1 MKHVGKMKNNSA
13 RVVAVYRTLPNEH
26 NSCLVV
32 GTQGLSDSYHDAL
45 MSLIESDAGQQASEL
60 AEILSVRKF
69 PDGSNML
76 QFLHVNGHLKKV
88 PTTMVLMTPNTQTQI
103 PLNELNELIAKQQGI
118 RVEDLALPP
127 ESRKAAAQVK
137 VEDAKTVSTV
147 ETVTEESTKQFSLTP
162 VEMRSRADALY
173 KEAARLR
180 KEADLLDPPK
190 KKAKTE
196 KLEVND

>member
-13 RVVAVYRTLPNEH
+13 RIVAVYRTLPGEP

-45 MSLIESDAGQQASEL
+45 MSLIESDAGQQVNEL

-76 QFLHVNGHLKKV
+76 QYLHVNGHLKKV
-88 PTTMVLMTPNTQTQI
+88 PTSMVYMTPNSQTQI
-103 PLNELNELIAKQQGI
+103 LLNELNELIAKDRGV
-118 RVEDLALPP
+118 RVEDLAVSDGQQKPV
-127 ESRKAAAQVK
+127 AQKQEKPV
-137 VEDAKTVSTV
+137 VQ
-147 ETVTEESTKQFSLTP
+147 ETKPAEEKSFQLTP
-162 VEMRSRADALY
+162 EEMRSRADALF
-173 KEAARLR
+173 KEAAKLR

-190 KKAKTE
+190 KKSKTE
-196 KLEVND
+196 KEEA